1 MTFQNRLVFG
11 NLELSKVDES
21 DPTVKLSGAEFTV
34 TKPNG
39 AKVRMEEVLD
49 RAGKGT
55 GVYRLEGLPYGRYTV
70 QETKAPEGYEL
81 NQAIFEVN
89 ITEEKTY
96 VVQADGF
103 EGIPNRQQ
111 VGSLTVHKVD
121 FENRP
126 LSGVTFLLEY
136 SEDGEN
142 WNPVVFREE
151 HSTIVPGGCTSQ
163 GLKDGALTTG
173 EDGMAVFSGLAI
185 TIGQRHIQYRLTET
199 ATLEG
204 DTLLA
209 EPVFTGELPDEG
221 TRDVTIT
228 AVNTSA
234 FTMPFAGSVGFP
246 AVALGTVF
254 VLLALCAVVF
264 LSRKRKREI

>member
-1 MTFQNRLVFG
+1 MGCSSQTECKRSVGIFIQNRLVFG

-136 SEDGEN
+136 SEDGAFHHRAWRLHQSGPEGRRPYHRGG
-142 WNPVVFREE
+142 WNGSIFRLGDYHRPAAYPVPPDRDGY
-151 HSTIVPGGCTSQ
+151 SGRRYTAGGASLY
-163 GLKDGALTTG
+163 GRA
-173 EDGMAVFSGLAI
+173 
-185 TIGQRHIQYRLTET
+185 
-199 ATLEG
+199 
-204 DTLLA
+204 
-209 EPVFTGELPDEG
+209 
-221 TRDVTIT
+221 
-228 AVNTSA
+228 
-234 FTMPFAGSVGFP
+234 
-246 AVALGTVF
+246 
-254 VLLALCAVVF
+254 
-264 LSRKRKREI
+264 SR